1 MLMIVVSSHVSSA
14 IFSAGLGGHVPGT
27 SEVSEKL
34 LFPVEGLVTYLQNTH
49 GLHQDGA

>member
-1 MLMIVVSSHVSSA
+1 MLMIVVSSPSA